1 MAHNTSLVIALLHIF
16 ALSFL
21 NILVISNGFESGEI
35 SCLRSIKE
43 SLEDPYNKFK
53 HSWNFSNT
61 KRGFICNFVGVTCW
75 NPDENRII
83 GIELGNMRLKGQF
96 PRTKNC
102 WLLTHLNLSESYAN
116 NPGLCW
122 VFSTVS
128 VVVVIFLYTPWVPLL
143 NATTK
148 NNKRMKEEI
157 NGSQGS
163 ATTERSKNVKIS
175 QLERMITRMSFTE
188 LREATGNFNTH
199 NFIGLGKI
207 GIMYKAVLPNGWPLA
222 VKRFY
227 ESPSFEKQF
236 VSELFALGRLRHKN
250 LFPLLGY
257 CKERKGK
264 LLVYKY
270 ILNGNLCDW
279 LHAMEGN
286 DKILEWHLRIKI
298 AIGIARGLAWLHH
311 KCNFRV
317 VHLSLSSTSIL
328 LDKNFEPKIS
338 NFGGA
343 KISNS
348 EGALF
353 LDSIDIDSSNGSFVD
368 SGVWELG
375 FVKKDV
381 YDFGILLL
389 ELIIG
394 KEPFEINNYSKSSN
408 VSLLDW
414 ITHLLTS
421 SSNLYSAIDKSL
433 IG

>member
-1 MAHNTSLVIALLHIF
+1 MMI
-16 ALSFL
+16 
-21 NILVISNGFESGEI
+21 
-35 SCLRSIKE
+35 
-43 SLEDPYNKFK
+43 D
-53 HSWNFSNT
+53 
-61 KRGFICNFVGVTCW
+61 
-75 NPDENRII
+75 
-83 GIELGNMRLKGQF
+83 
-96 PRTKNC
+96 
-102 WLLTHLNLSESYAN
+102 
-116 NPGLCW
+116 
-122 VFSTVS
+122 
-128 VVVVIFLYTPWVPLL
+128 
-143 NATTK
+143 
-148 NNKRMKEEI
+148 
-157 NGSQGS
+157 SQ
-163 ATTERSKNVKIS
+163 IS
-175 QLERMITRMSFTE
+175 QLEGMITRMSFTE

-236 VSELFALGRLRHKN
+236 VSELFALGRLRHNN
-250 LFPLLGY
+250 LVPLLGY
-257 CKERKGK
+257 CKERKEK

-270 ILNGNLCDW
+270 ILNGNLYDW
-279 LHAMEGN
+279 LHVMEGN

-298 AIGIARGLAWLHH
+298 ATGIARGLAWLHH
-311 KCNFRV
+311 KCDFRV
-317 VHLSLSSTSIL
+317 VHLNLSSTSIL

-343 KISNS
+343 KISSS

-353 LDSIDIDSSNGSFVD
+353 LDSIDIDSSNSSFVD

-394 KEPFEINNYSKSSN
+394 KEPIEINNYSKSSN
-408 VSLLDW
+408 GSLLDW

-421 SSNLYSAIDKSL
+421 SSNLYSVIDKYL
-433 IG
+433 IGRGFDGEIFQLLRIACMCLNPFPGRRPTMLELYTKISILGERHGITNDTKILSQFEIATPSTSNEIVEVEIT